1 MGELSQDQLVYD
13 LSQALPAFAAYWA
26 EDNEDEEFRST
37 SLHSVYM
44 SFLPLLATSHLT
56 EEQWK
61 HIANLFSRE
70 VAAGGDRENA
80 VDTCV
85 LEHLHQVKLNK
96 ILRPL
101 LSPQAKA
108 LVRA

>member
-1 MGELSQDQLVYD
+1 MVALSQTQLVDD
-13 LSQALPAFAAYWA
+13 LSKILPEFVAVWAA
-26 EDNEDEEFRST
+26 DNEEVEFRSG

-44 SFLPLLATSHLT
+44 SFLPLFSASALT
-56 EEQWK
+56 QHQWRQV
-61 HIANLFSRE
+61 ADLFSRE

-85 LEHLHQVKLNK
+85 LEHLHQVKLNRV
-96 ILRPL
+96 LRPL
-101 LSPQAKA
+101 LSPAAKA